1 MRISGY
7 QMFWL
12 VSLSSFLVISYVP
25 LRYAMAETR
34 QDAWISM
41 LLGGIMMTAVTWVVL
56 RVCKRHEQRTFL
68 GFAKALLGT
77 VLGKLAVAV
86 YFVLWFA
93 QMATIA
99 KDMADFQNLVML
111 HRTPMTVI
119 VACMF
124 FLVAYAVYRGGMT
137 TVSRCAEVIGPIFV
151 SFLVVQLFLVPQNM
165 AFSRILPVL
174 ADSGW
179 SSVFRDALNCFP
191 FLGDPTIVLALFY
204 FASDKR
210 TASRAILWGTALS
223 SAWGV
228 LLALVLLFVT
238 GPDLALELSYPVY
251 ALTKY
256 VTILNFVQ
264 NIDAIFIPLWLLG
277 AFIKLSILMFILSY
291 GLSEWTG
298 IKSWKTIAWT
308 ASALLLAYVVYC
320 THHPR
325 LAFALREPAQIR
337 YVYPLVYAAFPLL
350 LWTIGTFKG
359 SSPPER
365 SE

>member
-1 MRISGY
+1 
-7 QMFWL
+7 MFWL
-12 VSLSSFLVISYVP
+12 VSLSSFLLISYVP

-41 LLGGIMMTAVTWVVL
+41 LLGGFIMTVVTWVVL
-56 RVCKRHEQRTFL
+56 RVCKRHGEQTFV
-68 GFAKALLGT
+68 GFAKALMGT
-77 VLGKLAVAV
+77 VLGKFVAAV

-111 HRTPMTVI
+111 HRTPMSVI

-124 FLVAYAVYRGGMT
+124 FLVAYAVYRGGIT
-137 TVSRCAEVIGPIFV
+137 TVSRCAEVIGPIFI
-151 SFLVVQLFLVPQNM
+151 SFLVLQLFLVPQNM
-165 AFSRILPVL
+165 QFSRILPVF

-179 SSVFRDALNCFP
+179 RPVFRGALNCFP
-191 FLGDPTIVLALFY
+191 FLGDPTIVLMLYY

-210 TASRAILWGTALS
+210 TASRAILWGTGIA

-238 GPDLALELSYPVY
+238 GPNLALELAYPVY

-264 NIDAIFIPLWLLG
+264 NIDAVFIPLWLLG
-277 AFIKLSILMFILSY
+277 AFIKLSVSMFILSY
-291 GLSEWTG
+291 GFSEWTG
-298 IKSWKTIAWT
+298 IRNWKAIAWT

-320 THHPR
+320 TYHLR
-325 LAFALREPAQIR
+325 LGFALREPAQIR
-337 YVYPLVYAAFPLL
+337 YVYPIVYAGFPLL
-350 LWTIGTFKG
+350 LWMISAVKRQRK
-359 SSPPER
+359 PARAE
-365 SE
+365 